1 MKRVTAAVI
10 VSQGRVLLARRGP
23 GGPAAGK
30 WEFPGGTIEA
40 GETPE
45 ECLARE
51 LREELGIEARVGELI
66 AAGRNGA
73 GEAGIELLVFRV
85 DSFQGPLV
93 PSAHED
99 VRWVDPAGLST
110 FDLAE
115 ADARLLPR
123 IRAALDAVR
132 GEKREAD

>member
-10 VSQGRVLLARRGP
+10 VSRGRVLLARRVP
-23 GGPAAGK
+23 GGPAGGK
-30 WEFPGGTIEA
+30 WEFPGGTIEP

-51 LREELGIEARVGELI
+51 LGEELGLQAVVGRLI
-66 AAGRNGA
+66 AAGRSGS
-73 GEAGIELLVFRV
+73 GESGIELLVFRV
-85 DSFQGPLV
+85 DSFRGQLA

-99 VRWVDPAGLST
+99 VRWVEPAGLCA

-123 IRAALDAVR
+123 ILAALDAP
-132 GEKREAD
+132 GEEERETD